1 MPSHLESSTIFPMDT
16 AQTLASLL
24 QPALIRLIDNLRKQ
38 LTPSGLKWDYETL
51 EEWSEDVSPAT
62 RDRVATLTQA
72 LEVADPE
79 DAEHL
84 QAELDQLP
92 VPIPMYWLAI
102 AHPEQPLR
110 VNLWELC
117 YQVCLESYA
126 PNYTNTSLSQPD
138 LSHAQID
145 GAILDD
151 QGEID
156 WAQLDQKAAAVV
168 QEFMNS
174 LPKDPS

>member
-1 MPSHLESSTIFPMDT
+1 MDI

-51 EEWSEDVSPAT
+51 EEWSEDVPQAT
-62 RDRVATLTQA
+62 RDRVAALTQA
-72 LEVADPE
+72 LEIADPE
-79 DAEHL
+79 DANHL

-92 VPIPMYWLAI
+92 VPVPMYWLAI
-102 AHPEQPLR
+102 AYPEQPLR

-117 YQVCLESYA
+117 YQVCLEHYT
-126 PNYTNTSLSQPD
+126 PNYSNASLSQPD

-145 GAILDD
+145 ATILDD
-151 QGEID
+151 QSEID
-156 WAQLDQKAAAVV
+156 WAQLDQKAAVVV
-168 QEFMNS
+168 QKLMNS
-174 LPKDPS
+174 LPS